1 MNEINAD
8 KSRQKK
14 DSYFAWE
21 SMDENPTESFA
32 GNKISLLL
40 RLIFSISRRETD
52 ILSNSKSDNI

>member
-32 GNKISLLL
+32 GNKV
-40 RLIFSISRRETD
+40 EEKQ

>member
-40 RLIFSISRRETD
+40 RLIFTISRRETD
-52 ILSNSKSDNI
+52 TE

>member
-14 DSYFAWE
+14 DSHFAWE

-52 ILSNSKSDNI
+52 TE